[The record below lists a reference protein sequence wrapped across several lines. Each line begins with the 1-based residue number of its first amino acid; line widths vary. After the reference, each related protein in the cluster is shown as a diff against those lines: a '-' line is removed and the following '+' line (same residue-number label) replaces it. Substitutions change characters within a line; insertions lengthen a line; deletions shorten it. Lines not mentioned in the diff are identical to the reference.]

1 MQGFK
6 NPDWIGQFDQLNQES
21 ATSSVK
27 KKCLKPV
34 KISQKL
40 GTKGK
45 SSFSLD
51 LVFKTMFVCQ
61 WYYWFFL

>member
-6 NPDWIGQFDQLNQES
+6 NLDRIGQFDQLNQEP
-21 ATSSVK
+21 AISSVK

-34 KISQKL
+34 KIGQKL

-61 WYYWFFL
+61 

>member
-6 NPDWIGQFDQLNQES
+6 NPDWIGQFDQLNQEP

-27 KKCLKPV
+27 KKCLKQV
-34 KISQKL
+34 KIGQKL

-45 SSFSLD
+45 YSFALD
-51 LVFKTMFVCQ
+51 SVFKTMFVCQ
-61 WYYWFFL
+61 